1 MKHRHFDFIGDIH
14 GHHAKLV
21 ALLARLGYR
30 ARGQGFR
37 HPEGRQVVFLGD
49 YIDRG
54 PQVREVLHTVRA
66 MVEAGDALALMGNHE
81 YNAICYHTPDGRGD
95 WLRPRRLDRDSGLR
109 VSLAQFHGMEKEWD
123 GWLQWMRGLPLFL
136 DLGDVRAVHACWDAR
151 HMRDL
156 VGASLLEDD
165 FLHACAKR
173 GTRLC
178 RAVDH
183 WLKGPEMQM
192 PEGCFLNDRE
202 GYLLD
207 AVRVRW
213 WDIPETARV
222 GDIAMPEPYEGV
234 GDANPQHL
242 RELPNYGVDEP
253 PVFFGHYWLAPERPK
268 EPLRHNLACL
278 DFSAA
283 GKGPLVAYRWDGET
297 VLSAA
302 KFVGAGAAFA

>member
-1 MKHRHFDFIGDIH
+1 M
-14 GHHAKLV
+14 
-21 ALLARLGYR
+21 
-30 ARGQGFR
+30 
-37 HPEGRQVVFLGD
+37 VFLGD

-109 VSLAQFHGMEKEWD
+109 VSFAQFQGLEEEWNE
-123 GWLQWMRGLPLFL
+123 WLLWMRGLPMFL

-151 HMRDL
+151 RMQSL
-156 VGASLLEDD
+156 VGASLLDDD

-173 GTRLC
+173 GTELC

-183 WLKGPEMQM
+183 LLKGPEMQM
-192 PEGCFLNDRE
+192 PEG
-202 GYLLD
+202 GMPD

-222 GDIAMPEPYEGV
+222 GDIAMPERYEGT
-234 GDANPQHL
+234 GDADPRHL
-242 RELPNYGVDEP
+242 RELPNYGADEP

-268 EPLRHNLACL
+268 VPVRHNLACL

-283 GKGPLVAYRWDGET
+283 GQGPLVAYRWDGET

-302 KFVGAGAAFA
+302 KFVCAGAEFT